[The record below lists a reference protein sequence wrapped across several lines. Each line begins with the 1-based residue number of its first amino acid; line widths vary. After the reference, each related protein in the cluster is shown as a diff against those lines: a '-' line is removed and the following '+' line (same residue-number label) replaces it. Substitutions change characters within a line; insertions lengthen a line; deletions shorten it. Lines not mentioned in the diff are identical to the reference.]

1 MKSYSAS
8 LFLVLLLPILAIA
21 QNENQVGS
29 WKPIAD
35 VDDPHI
41 QEIGKFAVKENNL
54 ESKNNFVYKRVVSG
68 ESQVASGINYHL
80 VIEVKDGSL
89 DAQYQAVVL
98 EKKWEHSKQLVS
110 FKPLS

>member
-1 MKSYSAS
+1 MKSYSTS

-29 WKPIAD
+29 WKPIAN
-35 VDDPHI
+35 VNDPQI

-54 ESKNNFVYKRVVSG
+54 ESKNSLVYKRVVSG
-68 ESQVASGINYHL
+68 ESQVVSGINYRL
-80 VIEVKDGSL
+80 VIEVKDGSS

-110 FKPLS
+110 FTRLT